1 MKKRILK
8 WLGMLIGI
16 VVLIGILQLAWGLYR
31 EPIAEKQAQDFC
43 AAIKPGQSADGIVEQ
58 AVASG
63 AEAWLA
69 KWVEVPGGL
78 RVLTVTYI
86 GMPPFSRHTCMV
98 RATNVIVSATY
109 VHMD

>member
-1 MKKRILK
+1 MTKRILK
-8 WLGMLIGI
+8 WLGILLGI

-31 EPIAEKQAQDFC
+31 EPIAKKQAQDFC
-43 AAIKPGQSADGIVEQ
+43 AAIKLGQPADGIAEQ
-58 AVASG
+58 AAASD

-69 KWVEVPGGL
+69 KWVEVPGGV

-98 RATNVIVSATY
+98 RATTVVVSATY
-109 VHMD
+109 VHID